1 MRNLYGSA
9 TEFPPESVRARND
22 SLVAAGTAVARAFD
36 SDRTT
41 LQEINMSKLG
51 HVVEA
56 VEKYNQFVL
65 DEVKRART
73 DRKFG
78 QQMIERWSEIK
89 AKTPIGT
96 APTGLK
102 LPRLALPEI
111 DEPGEIT
118 RYLLGD
124 GLPGEFPYLNGAYR
138 EMYLEPLNELGTE
151 SGSYE
156 KNGDGKKAKL
166 NGSAAAA
173 GASPAMLKARQPTRL
188 PPQETEEPTRLF
200 SGMGLAEDTNER
212 FHYLGAHQRS
222 KRLST
227 AFDGLTLYGIDSDA
241 PGVFGK
247 IGEGGVAVDTV
258 EDMERLYA
266 GFDMGAPNFSASMT
280 ISGPAPII
288 MAMYIAAA
296 KRRFGKAVVPKL
308 RGTIQA
314 DIFKEVQAQ
323 NETIFPVEASLR
335 FLADMMEYTT
345 REMPRWYP
353 VSISGYHIGEAG
365 STPVQQAAYTLSNG
379 FAYAEMMAARGI
391 PVDEFGPRLSFFLDC
406 GLDVEYIALARV
418 SRRIWAIGMRDAFG
432 AGTKAQMFKLHTQT
446 SGRSLVASEFKNNL
460 TRTAAE
466 LMLAYMNGTNSCH
479 SNSADEPFTTPSE
492 EWIRLAA
499 HGQAILLDE
508 SGIFKHTMNM
518 LSGSPGMKAVE
529 RAVEAAIL
537 EEFRQIEDL
546 GGVVAAI
553 EHRYQRSQ
561 IQNAAH
567 RYEQQIYNGTRPI
580 IALNKYRNANEE
592 PPEIELARTPRTKQQ
607 LQVDRL
613 KVFKKKNAA
622 QAGKALEQ
630 LAAVVETD
638 ENCFPALLEAVE
650 VCSLGQISGRLQEI
664 VGRFRPMV

>member
-1 MRNLYGSA
+1 
-9 TEFPPESVRARND
+9 
-22 SLVAAGTAVARAFD
+22 
-36 SDRTT
+36 
-41 LQEINMSKLG
+41 MSKLG
-51 HVVEA
+51 RVVEA
-56 VEKYNQFVL
+56 VEKYNGFVE
-65 DEVKRART
+65 DEVKRARS
-73 DRKFG
+73 DKKFG
-78 QQMIERWSEIK
+78 QQMVNRWNEIK
-89 AKTPIGT
+89 AKIPVGT

-111 DEPGEIT
+111 DEAGDIT

-124 GLPGEFPYLNGAYR
+124 GLPGEFPFLNGAYR
-138 EMYLEPLNELGTE
+138 EMYLEPLQQPPIETGA
-151 SGSYE
+151 YE
-156 KNGDGKKAKL
+156 KNGHGNKAKL
-166 NGSAAAA
+166 NGSKN
-173 GASPAMLKARQPTRL
+173 GAK
-188 PPQETEEPTRLF
+188 PQVTEEPTRLF
-200 SGMGLAEDTNER
+200 SGLMLAEDTNER
-212 FHYLGAHQRS
+212 FHFLGAHQRS

-227 AFDGLTLYGIDSDA
+227 AFDGPTLYGIDSDA
-241 PGVFGK
+241 PGILGK

-258 EDMERLYA
+258 EDMVRLYD
-266 GFDMGAPNFSASMT
+266 GFDLGSPDFSASMT

-296 KRRFGKAVVPKL
+296 KRRFGNDIVPKL

-335 FLADMMEYTT
+335 FLTDMMEFTT

-379 FAYAEMMAARGI
+379 FAYAEMMAARGLD
-391 PVDEFGPRLSFFLDC
+391 VNNFGPRLSFFLDC
-406 GLDVEYIALARV
+406 GLDVEYIALTRV

-432 AGTKAQMFKLHTQT
+432 AGPKAQMFKVHTQT
-446 SGRSLVASEFKNNL
+446 SGRSLVAAEFKNNL

-466 LMLAYMNGTNSCH
+466 LMLSYMNGTNSCH

-537 EEFRQIEDL
+537 EEFREIERL
-546 GGVVAAI
+546 GGVMGAV
-553 EHRYQRSQ
+553 ENRYQRSQ

-567 RYEQQIYNGTRPI
+567 RYEQQIYDGTRPI
-580 IALNKYRNANEE
+580 IALNKYRNDSEE
-592 PPEIELARTPRTKQQ
+592 MPEFELARTPRAKQQ

-613 KVFKKKNAA
+613 TKFKAKNARKA
-622 QAGKALEQ
+622 EQALAK

-638 ENCFPALLEAVE
+638 ENCFPALMEAAE
-650 VCSLGQISGRLQEI
+650 VCSLGQISECLQEV